1 MRRQA
6 STGTDQVVF
15 TAPQIQEDEDKK
27 MADVAATPAVHR
39 PKAAVKTDLKDTI
52 TLTFAG
58 DDKALFDKI
67 EAAAKADERTPA
79 KFLLIQIRKQF
90 Q

>member
-1 MRRQA
+1 
-6 STGTDQVVF
+6 
-15 TAPQIQEDEDKK
+15 

-39 PKAAVKTDLKDTI
+39 APKAAVKTDLKDTI

-79 KFLLIQIRKQF
+79 KFLLIQIRKAFAQ
-90 Q
+90 

>member
-1 MRRQA
+1 
-6 STGTDQVVF
+6 
-15 TAPQIQEDEDKK
+15 
-27 MADVAATPAVHR
+27 MADVAATPAVHKA
-39 PKAAVKTDLKDTI
+39 PKAALKTDLKDTI

-90 Q
+90 AVGVSAA